1 MRVSALR
8 WTLLPAV
15 VGVVLGA
22 PAAYGALRDEFAAPA
37 PPLPGHTAVIGE
49 LTMTG
54 KVQGRFRGGAANGA
68 INVLGTSLGLSQ
80 SVDTHHG
87 FLTGKTV
94 CSGVEFRKPT
104 DSATPALFASLA
116 TNETITTARF
126 SERGLTITLTDA
138 VLSSVRHVVAGSTG
152 AYEDV
157 TFVPRGIEITWDANG
172 HSASH
177 QCI

>member
-1 MRVSALR
+1 MRVLALR
-8 WTLLPAV
+8 WTLLLAV
-15 VGVVLGA
+15 VGVILGA

-37 PPLPGHTAVIGE
+37 PPLPGHTAAIGE

-54 KVQGRFRGGAANGA
+54 RLTGSFRGGGANGA
-68 INVLGTSLGLSQ
+68 IEVVATSFGLSQ
-80 SVDTHHG
+80 SVDTHTG
-87 FLTGKTV
+87 VLTGKTV

-116 TNETITTARF
+116 TNETITSARF
-126 SERGLTITLTDA
+126 RERGLTITLTDA

-157 TFVPRGIEITWDANG
+157 TFVPHEIEVTWDATR

-177 QCI
+177 RCT